1 MLIPYIGRKDLKQMI
16 QSSPSWRKAFGI
28 QSKHDQNESEH
39 LKLQQ
44 EAQIVTKELLEKS
57 LSKENIIED
66 SSDIKALANLHESL
80 EWLTLRLRNVSIDVL
95 LELSSRL
102 FQVYSKLFCET

>member
-1 MLIPYIGRKDLKQMI
+1 MI

-57 LSKENIIED
+57 LSTFEGKYYRRFI
-66 SSDIKALANLHESL
+66 
-80 EWLTLRLRNVSIDVL
+80 
-95 LELSSRL
+95 
-102 FQVYSKLFCET
+102 

>member
-1 MLIPYIGRKDLKQMI
+1 MI

-80 EWLTLRLRNVSIDVL
+80 EWLTLRLRNVSTYFL
-95 LELSSRL
+95 LELAPWL
-102 FQVYSKLFCET
+102 FEIHSQVFYET

>member
-1 MLIPYIGRKDLKQMI
+1 MI

-80 EWLTLRLRNVSIDVL
+80 EWLTLRLRNVSMDVL

>member
-1 MLIPYIGRKDLKQMI
+1 MTG
-16 QSSPSWRKAFGI
+16 
-28 QSKHDQNESEH
+28 SKHDQNESEH